1 MEANVTNGVAAY
13 RRGSHDGV
21 IAFGGGSA
29 LDTGKAIALMVGQSR
44 PIWDFEDREDW
55 YTRVNVAG
63 MAPTIGVPTTSG
75 TGSEVG
81 RASVITDLRDHTKK
95 IIFHPRMQPALV
107 IADPE
112 LTLGLPPKVT
122 AAVGMDALSHNLEAY
137 CAPFHH
143 PMADGIAVE
152 GMRLIKQWLPVA
164 VTDGSNIEARSQMMV
179 ASAMG
184 ATAFQKGLGAM
195 HSLSHPCSANLNT
208 HHGLTNGVVMPYVL
222 AWNRSALEEK
232 MARLAA
238 YLGLPQPSFDAV
250 MKWILDLRR
259 QIGIPATLADLGM
272 QAAHVRHF
280 RPAGVRRPVDRRQP
294 AADDA
299 GQVCAA
305 VSELHRRPGA
315 LTVIHWQFSPPQA
328 YSRHARP
335 RLLRSRRPAADRRGS
350 GQRRRPALRQQARD
364 HRRSAREGAAVLRR
378 ADRRADALDPASPDF
393 QLSAAASIPTA
404 TATSKCRSKS
414 GPTTSALTS

>member
-1 MEANVTNGVAAY
+1 MTTLRGNWNYPTSIRFGAGRIAELPDACKALGIARPLLVTDPGLAALPMIAKAVASCRDAGLACSVFCDVQANPVEANVTQGVTAY
-13 RRGSHDGV
+13 RSGGHDGV

-29 LDTGKAIALMVGQSR
+29 LDTGKAIALMVGQTR

-55 YTRVNVAG
+55 YTRVSVGG

-81 RASVITDLRDHTKK
+81 RAAVITDLRDHTKK

-112 LTLGLPPKVT
+112 LTLGLPPHVT

-152 GMRLIKQWLPVA
+152 GMRLIKEWLPAA
-164 VTDGSNIEARSQMMV
+164 VKDGGNIEARAQMMA

-222 AWNRSALEEK
+222 TWNRSVLEGK

-238 YLGLPQPSFDAV
+238 YLGLPSPSFEAV
-250 MKWILDLRR
+250 LNWIVDLRSE
-259 QIGIPATLADLGM
+259 IGIPRTLAELGM
-272 QAAHVRHF
+272 RPEHVAAL
-280 RPAGVRRPVDRRQP
+280 
-294 AADDA
+294 
-299 GQVCAA
+299 
-305 VSELHRRPGA
+305 S
-315 LTVIHWQFSPPQA
+315 
-328 YSRHARP
+328 
-335 RLLRSRRPAADRRGS
+335 
-350 GQRRRPALRQQARD
+350 QQAFDDPSTGGNPLPMTPQKFAQLYRNCI
-364 HRRSAREGAAVLRR
+364 EGRLA
-378 ADRRADALDPASPDF
+378 
-393 QLSAAASIPTA
+393 
-404 TATSKCRSKS
+404 
-414 GPTTSALTS
+414 